1 MNSLEKTRNMV
12 MTAVFTA
19 IIIIMAFVPFL
30 GYIPLGFMN
39 ATIIHI
45 PVIVGAILL
54 GPKSG
59 AFLGLVFGLTS
70 MWKSTTAPIVTSFVF
85 SPFTNVSINGVSF
98 VNIVGSTI
106 IPLVPRILI
115 GVAAYYVY
123 EALMKIWS
131 HKKQHLALIGAGVA
145 GSLTNTLLVMNFI
158 YLFFGGRYAEAS
170 GKAFKGLYM
179 VILGVICMNGI
190 PEALLAGILTMAIA
204 RALFKVKQS

>member
-12 MTAVFTA
+12 VTAVFMA

-70 MWKSTTAPIVTSFVF
+70 V
-85 SPFTNVSINGVSF
+85 
-98 VNIVGSTI
+98 
-106 IPLVPRILI
+106 
-115 GVAAYYVY
+115 
-123 EALMKIWS
+123 
-131 HKKQHLALIGAGVA
+131 
-145 GSLTNTLLVMNFI
+145 
-158 YLFFGGRYAEAS
+158 
-170 GKAFKGLYM
+170 
-179 VILGVICMNGI
+179 
-190 PEALLAGILTMAIA
+190 
-204 RALFKVKQS
+204 

>member
-1 MNSLEKTRNMV
+1 MV

-70 MWKSTTAPIVTSFVF
+70 IWKSTTAPIVTSFVF

-98 VNIVGSTI
+98 VNIVGSTV

-115 GVAAYYVY
+115 GVAAYLVY
-123 EALMKIWS
+123 TAVMKVCKS
-131 HKKQHLALIGAGVA
+131 KKLNLALILAGIA
-145 GSLTNTLLVMNFI
+145 GSLTNTLLVMNLI

-170 GKAFKGLYM
+170 GKAFEGLYM
-179 VILGVICMNGI
+179 VILGVICMNGV
-190 PEALLAGILTMAIA
+190 PEAILAGILTLAIA
-204 RALFKVKQS
+204 RALMKVSR